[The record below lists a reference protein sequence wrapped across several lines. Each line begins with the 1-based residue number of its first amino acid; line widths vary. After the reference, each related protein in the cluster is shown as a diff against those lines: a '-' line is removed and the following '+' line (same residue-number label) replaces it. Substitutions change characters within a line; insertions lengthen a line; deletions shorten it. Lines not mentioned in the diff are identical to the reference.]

1 MQARR
6 AETQKNFIDSRIVLR
21 FIRATC
27 VEILENGMKRRHI
40 QLFILTAVL
49 ALAAACASNPPVL
62 SPQQETAIQY
72 NQRGR
77 TAFEQGDY
85 SEARAAYQQALA
97 IHQSVENTDGIA
109 TELMNLS
116 IVYRRLGDTAA
127 AHGALDQIIN
137 PSGLSFSSAQRA
149 EAAYRKASFYL
160 EDGNRN
166 EAKTWADKALGL
178 CQGCTTEG
186 RLYNLLAR
194 MSLPGNPQETLNFAR
209 RAQAQ
214 NRNAGDKVEEANS
227 LRLIADASFA
237 TGDFKTAQQLYGDS
251 LALDKDTGSAAKIAL
266 DLMGLGRS
274 LARHARR
281 AEAADYFQRAYSVSE
296 GADDSRIMG
305 EAAEELKKV
314 TP

>member
-1 MQARR
+1 MKARQALL
-6 AETQKNFIDSRIVLR
+6 FVLS
-21 FIRATC
+21 T
-27 VEILENGMKRRHI
+27 VL
-40 QLFILTAVL
+40 LFAG
-49 ALAAACASNPPVL
+49 CGSNPPAL
-62 SPQQETAIQY
+62 SPQQETAIQH

-97 IHQSVENTDGIA
+97 IHQSVENTEGIA

-116 IVYRRLGDTAA
+116 VVYRRLGDTTA

-137 PSGLSFSSAQRA
+137 PSGLSFASAQRA

-166 EAKTWADKALGL
+166 EAKSWADKALGF
-178 CQGCTTEG
+178 CQSCGTEG

-194 MSLPGNPQETLNFAR
+194 MSLPGNPQETLSLAR
-209 RAQAQ
+209 RALAM
-214 NRNAGDKVEEANS
+214 NRNNSDKAEEANS

-237 TGDFKTAQQLYGDS
+237 TGDFKTAQQFYGDALS
-251 LALDKDTGSAAKIAL
+251 LDKDAGSATKIAL
-266 DLMGLGRS
+266 DLMGLARS
-274 LARHARR
+274 LAQQGRR
-281 AEAADYFQRAYSVSE
+281 NEAADYFRRAYSVSE
-296 GADDSRIMG
+296 GAGDSRTMG